1 MRMDT
6 SLLLINALLYFFLPL
21 WGIAGFVDWCCHRA
35 TKIEHTTGIKETLM
49 HSVMGIQMGL
59 PIVLCLI
66 FDVNALI
73 LLICIITWVLHELVA
88 HMDVAYASPI
98 REISIWEMHAHTY
111 LGSLPLYMLTSI
123 IVINWDHFLKL
134 ITLDLNGEM
143 TFTLL
148 ENPYGTSSY
157 LPAYLTFM
165 AIVCVFPYMEEN
177 LRCIYAYFK
186 GRKA

>member
-1 MRMDT
+1 MDT
-6 SLLLINALLYFFLPL
+6 SLLLISALLYFFLPL

-35 TKIEHTTGIKETLM
+35 TKIEHTSGIKETLM

-59 PIVLCLI
+59 PIVLCLV

-73 LLICIITWVLHELVA
+73 LLICTITWVLHEIVA
-88 HMDVAYASPI
+88 HMDVRYASPI

-123 IVINWDHFLKL
+123 ILINWDHFLKL
-134 ITLDLNGEM
+134 ITLDFAGEM
-143 TFTLL
+143 TFKLL
-148 ENPYGTSSY
+148 DSPYGTASY

-165 AIVCVFPYMEEN
+165 AIVCIFPYMEEN
-177 LRCIYAYFK
+177 IRCLYVYFK
-186 GRKA
+186 GRKN